1 MQDNFIQQ
9 KHDILSKNDKSSIG
23 KWDERIIKLC
33 EKINKSE
40 NYYTTSS
47 CSGRI
52 ALIID
57 EDKKQKGL
65 FIKLYHNLIYFEEL
79 KKWLVEAKKMKKNI
93 RFKQE
98 AVILHVACKTLNDA
112 EKLLKK
118 AQSAGWKKA
127 GIISTGK
134 RIIVELNST
143 EKLEFP
149 IIEDEKILL
158 DDDFLKIVVKK
169 SNENLKKSWEKIKKL
184 EKLF

>member
-1 MQDNFIQQ
+1 MDNFLQQ

-23 KWDERIIKLC
+23 KWDTKIVKLC
-33 EKINKSE
+33 RKINKSE

-47 CSGRI
+47 CSGRA

-57 EDKKQKGL
+57 ETKKQKGL
-65 FIKLYHNLIYFEEL
+65 FIKLYHNLLEFEDL
-79 KKWLVEAKKMKKNI
+79 KKDLIEAKKIKKDV

-112 EKLLKK
+112 VKLLKK
-118 AQSAGWKKA
+118 SQLAGWKRA

-134 RIIVELNST
+134 RIVVELNST

-149 IIEDEKILL
+149 IIENGKILA
-158 DDDFLKIVVKK
+158 DDYFLKIIVKK
-169 SNENLKKSWEKIKKL
+169 SNENLKKSWEKIEKL
-184 EKLF
+184 EKLI